1 MPILLIQLYT
11 LTKQLLL
18 MNRTCRQ
25 QLQSQP
31 SASKIPASIKLVEE
45 GEIDVENILAGLEHK
60 LFCQNVIRGV
70 VA

>member
-1 MPILLIQLYT
+1 MSIQLE
-11 LTKQLLL
+11 K
-18 MNRTCRQ
+18 
-25 QLQSQP
+25 SQP
-31 SASKIPASIKLVEE
+31 SASKIPADIKLVEE

>member
-1 MPILLIQLYT
+1 MDKKSVYEQLK
-11 LTKQLLL
+11 L
-18 MNRTCRQ
+18 
-25 QLQSQP
+25 
-31 SASKIPASIKLVEE
+31 AKIPADIKLVEE